1 MAYKVKVNGVVRRS
15 HLSIDAAETIA
26 ELLWQ
31 QTGYHTQVIA
41 PDGEIICE
49 FES

>member
-1 MAYKVKVNGVVRRS
+1 MTYKVKVNGVVRRS
-15 HLSIDAAETIA
+15 GLSKEVAEEIA
-26 ELLWQ
+26 EQLWL

-41 PDGEIICE
+41 PGGGVWCE